1 MASSL
6 EILFFK
12 YYEGSLTAPEEAEL
26 MRLAG
31 QPQHREELKSLFE
44 KIWDNPESEEVLPGQ
59 TADSILQAILSAG
72 KSDRQKTQRGQIR
85 RMLVRLSAACVLIL
99 VLVAVWT
106 MVQKGSVKKTAG
118 IPVTAA
124 KNDVAPGVNKAILT
138 LGDGSRVG
146 LDTAASGLTIQQ
158 GAGKIRKSDGR
169 LVYDIAYESNQDK
182 PLFNTI
188 TVPRGGQYEVT
199 LSDGSRVWLNAAS
212 SLRYPAVFPG
222 SDREVELTG
231 EAYFEVA
238 KNSRAPF
245 RVKAGSMQIQVL
257 GTDFNVMAYSDE
269 DQVRTTLINGS
280 VRIVNG
286 NDTLSLQPAQQ
297 ACLYNDRT
305 LRKIDNPSIE
315 EEIAWKQGDI
325 LFKNAGIEDIMR
337 SLARWYDVEV
347 EYKGKP
353 ADRFNV
359 DIPRNVPLSEV
370 LKILQ
375 LTNGVHFQIEGRS
388 VIVNS

>member
-1 MASSL
+1 
-6 EILFFK
+6 
-12 YYEGSLTAPEEAEL
+12 LTAAEEEEL
-26 MRLAG
+26 MTLIR
-31 QPQHREELKSLFE
+31 QPEHQDELKSLFE
-44 KIWDNPESEEVLPGQ
+44 KIWEKPGSEEVLPGQ
-59 TADSILQAILSAG
+59 TAESIFQVIISAG
-72 KSDRQKTQRGQIR
+72 KFGRQKSQNARIR
-85 RMLVRLSAACVLIL
+85 RLFIRLAAACVLIL
-99 VLVAVWT
+99 ALVAVWT
-106 MVQKGSVKKTAG
+106 LIQNRFGKKAAG
-118 IPVTAA
+118 MTEIAA
-124 KNDVAPGVNKAILT
+124 KNDVAPGGDKAILT
-138 LGDGSRVG
+138 LGDGSHVV
-146 LDTAASGLTIQQ
+146 LDTAGNGLTIQQ

-169 LVYDIAYESNQDK
+169 LVYDIAYESNQNK

-188 TVPRGGQYEVT
+188 TVPRGGQYQIT

-212 SLRYPAVFPG
+212 SLRFPAVFQG
-222 SDREVELTG
+222 NERKVELTG

-245 RVKAGSMQIQVL
+245 LVEAGSMQVRVL

-286 NDTLSLQPAQQ
+286 NDSLSLRPAQQ
-297 ACLYNDRT
+297 ACLYDNGT
-305 LRKIDNPSIE
+305 LSKIENASVE

-325 LFKNAGIEDIMR
+325 LFRNAGIEAVMR
-337 SLARWYDVEV
+337 SIARWYDVEV

-375 LTNGVHFQIEGRS
+375 LTNGVHLHIEGRK